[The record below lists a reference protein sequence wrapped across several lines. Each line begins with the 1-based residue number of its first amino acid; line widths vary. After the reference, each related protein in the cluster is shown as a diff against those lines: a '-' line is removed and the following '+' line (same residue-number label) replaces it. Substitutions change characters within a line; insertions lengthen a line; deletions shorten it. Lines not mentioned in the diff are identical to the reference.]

1 MLISQIGTNLDS
13 NKSKKNSLIV
23 YRKGEDVRSD
33 PDPAKKKRIGR
44 MRKTALILLF
54 LPLPRPLQWFPFAR
68 HRSTPKEDHK
78 YQPKLRN

>member
-33 PDPAKKKRIGR
+33 PDPAKKK
-44 MRKTALILLF
+44 TN
-54 LPLPRPLQWFPFAR
+54 RPDEKNCFNSFIFTSSSSLAMVPIC
-68 HRSTPKEDHK
+68 TPS
-78 YQPKLRN
+78 